1 MHLKNELHQTQMQV
15 QQDALLIQAL
25 ELAKSNFASMQS
37 WLDKS
42 LVKNDEYWAQLPIP
56 SKTG

>member
-42 LVKNDEYWAQLPIP
+42 LVKNDEY
-56 SKTG
+56 